1 MLIFPIPV
9 QRKNW
14 QSTKQKRG
22 VRMNTK
28 YQLFINGNWGEAVS
42 GETFSLLILELES
55 ECRIIRGLK
64 YS

>member
-1 MLIFPIPV
+1 
-9 QRKNW
+9 
-14 QSTKQKRG
+14 
-22 VRMNTK
+22 MNTK